1 MPKTGVP
8 APIAAADSL
17 PSVSVVVPTRNGRGR
32 LETCI
37 EALRGASC
45 LADVVVVVD
54 GPDPETEDVLGRLRA
69 LDPRVVP
76 IVIAHGGPAAA
87 RTVGVR
93 HATGDVVLFFD
104 DDIVAAPG
112 LVEGHAR
119 HHAQRSGIL
128 VVGYTPVPAA
138 PTRRPGTFADR
149 LYAEEYE
156 RMCTRYERDPERILL
171 DLWGAFSLRRS
182 DCERIGLA
190 SPAFPLRYHE
200 DREFGVR
207 CHKAGLV
214 GVFDRAL
221 LGEHRYSTA
230 PARFIADARD
240 QGAGRLL
247 VHRIHEDVLGPL
259 DVDAFSAGL
268 PPLVGACVRLT
279 RGRRSYGVAARLL
292 GLAIGASGRLHL
304 FALETLMSRV
314 LRRVEQQHGALALA
328 HRAAPDADA
337 HAGGGAAADPLRPR
351 SSSAADIP
359 RRPTLRRPMRRRV

>member
-1 MPKTGVP
+1 MPETRVP
-8 APIAAADSL
+8 APNAAADAL

-37 EALRGASC
+37 EALRGASL

-76 IVIAHGGPAAA
+76 IVIAHSGPSAA
-87 RTVGVR
+87 RAVGVR
-93 HATGDVVLFFD
+93 HASGDVVLFFD

-119 HHAQRSGIL
+119 HHARRSGIL
-128 VVGYTPVPAA
+128 VVGYTPVPVASA
-138 PTRRPGTFADR
+138 RRPGTFADR

-156 RMCTRYERDPERILL
+156 RMCARYEREPEGILL

-221 LGEHRYSTA
+221 VGEHRYSTD
-230 PARFIADARD
+230 PASFVADARD

-259 DVDAFSAGL
+259 DMDAFSAGL
-268 PPLVGACVRLT
+268 PPLAGAWVRLT
-279 RGRRSYGVAARLL
+279 RGRRSHGVAAGLL
-292 GLAIGASGRLHL
+292 GVAIRAAGRLRL
-304 FALETLMSRV
+304 FAIEMLLARL
-314 LRRVEQQHGALALA
+314 LRRVEQQHGALKLA
-328 HRAAPDADA
+328 RRTAPDA
-337 HAGGGAAADPLRPR
+337 GATAESTAAVH
-351 SSSAADIP
+351 SA
-359 RRPTLRRPMRRRV
+359 V